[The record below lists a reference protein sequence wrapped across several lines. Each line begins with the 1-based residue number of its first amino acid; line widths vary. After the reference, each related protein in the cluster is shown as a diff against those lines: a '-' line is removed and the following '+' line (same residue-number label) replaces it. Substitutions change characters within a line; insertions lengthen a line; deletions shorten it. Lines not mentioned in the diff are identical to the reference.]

1 MPTSQRPPVSH
12 SQTLRNTIQL
22 IAYPDRMGS
31 TLADLRKVIDRH
43 LSKAIGGVH
52 ILPPYPSN
60 ADCGFSPLTHKE
72 IDPRYGSWADIEG
85 LAAAGYDI
93 CLDLTLN
100 HISDESPEFRDFVA
114 KGHASEHADLFV
126 HVEPFGPIS
135 PDDLAK
141 IHIRKEKEP
150 FRDVR
155 FADGSEAQVWC
166 TFTEHQIDLNYS
178 SPKTYAYLEDTIAF
192 LGERGVKLLRLDAF
206 GYTTK
211 KIGTSCFL
219 VEPDVYDILK
229 WINGVAAEHGIET
242 LPEVH
247 DHSSYQ
253 YAIALHGLHPY
264 GFALPPLL
272 LWTLLDANSTHL
284 KNWLRM
290 CPRNQVTV
298 LDTHD
303 GICIPDVEGVLPKAE
318 IQALIDNVS
327 ARSADPILRR
337 SAANVHS
344 VGAIYQLTCTY
355 YDALK
360 RSDDA
365 YIAARAIQFFAPGT
379 PQVYYVGLLAGQND
393 HELLDA
399 TGESRDINRHR
410 YTLDEV
416 DEAMQQPVVRRLLK
430 LMEFRCA
437 HPAFDGVFHLMYS
450 NDSSVAM
457 CWRNGEFQA
466 ELFVDLNFRKTTI
479 RYVDVKSKRWL
490 SMRC

>member
-1 MPTSQRPPVSH
+1 MA
-12 SQTLRNTIQL
+12 LRNQIQL
-22 IAYPDRMGS
+22 ITYPDRFGQNLQELGQLL
-31 TLADLRKVIDRH
+31 TRH
-43 LSKAIGGVH
+43 FSAAIGGVH

-60 ADCGFSPLTHKE
+60 ADGGFSPLTHKE
-72 IDPRYGSWADIEG
+72 IDARYGTWADVEQIASKFD
-85 LAAAGYDI
+85 L

-100 HISDESPEFRDFVA
+100 HISDESEEFKDFLA
-114 KGHASEHADLFV
+114 KGHRSEYADLFV
-126 HVEPFGPIS
+126 HVDTLGPIS
-135 PDDLAK
+135 ADDLAK

-150 FRDVR
+150 FREVT
-155 FADGSEAQVWC
+155 FADGTTDRVWC
-166 TFTEHQIDLNYS
+166 TFTEEQIDLNYG
-178 SPKTYAYLEDTIAF
+178 SPKTYALMEDYIKF
-192 LGERGVKLLRLDAF
+192 LSARGVKLLRLDAF

-229 WINGVAAEHGIET
+229 WINGIANEYGVET

-247 DHSSYQ
+247 DHASYQ
-253 YAIALHGLHPY
+253 YAIALHGMHPY
-264 GFALPPLL
+264 AFALPPLL
-272 LWTLLDANSTHL
+272 LYSLLDANSSYL
-284 KNWLRM
+284 KQWLRM

-327 ARSADPILRR
+327 SRSADPILRR
-337 SAANVHS
+337 SAANVYS

-360 RSDDA
+360 RNDDA
-365 YIAARAIQFFAPGT
+365 YIAARAIQFFTPGT

-393 HELLDA
+393 HDLMEA

-410 YTLDEV
+410 YGIDEV
-416 DEAMQQPVVRRLLK
+416 EEAMKQPVVRRLLK

-437 HPAFDGVFHLMYS
+437 YPAFDGVFHLMYS
-450 NDSSVAM
+450 NESSVAM
-457 CWRNGEFQA
+457 CWRKGEFRCD
-466 ELFVDLNFRKTTI
+466 LFVDLNFKKTTVG
-479 RYVDVKSKRWL
+479 YVDVKSRRWL
-490 SMRC
+490 TFRG